1 MRLTARTSLDD
12 PTGSRKADIG
22 AMHIRVEGG
31 SCDVDDLRASLIVC
45 LLKGHP
51 NRTEPRQ
58 ISDQLRFR
66 ERALRSNGRMSI
78 AVQPLSAR
86 IE

>member
-31 SCDVDDLRASLIVC
+31 SRDVDDLRASLIVC

-58 ISDQLRFR
+58 IRTNSGCGNVHS
-66 ERALRSNGRMSI
+66 RSNGRMSI